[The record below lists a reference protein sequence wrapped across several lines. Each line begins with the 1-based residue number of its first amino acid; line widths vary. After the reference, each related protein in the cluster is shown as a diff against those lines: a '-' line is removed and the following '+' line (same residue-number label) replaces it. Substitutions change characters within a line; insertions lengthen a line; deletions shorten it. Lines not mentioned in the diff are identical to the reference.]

1 MTLEQLGRFKLIE
14 QIGKGSMGVV
24 YRGQDTEF
32 GRVVAIKVLSADMA
46 AEEEGVARFRRE
58 AQAAAELD
66 HPNIIQVYDYG
77 EDQGHLFMAM
87 ELLQGRDLTDVIRDG
102 QLSLSQK
109 IHIMHQVCDGMAYV
123 HEQEIVHRDLKPG
136 NIHVLPDGHIKI
148 MDFGLVRLGWS
159 QMTAA
164 GAVMGSPRYM
174 SPEQMR
180 GETVTVQSDVFSL
193 GSVFYEMVSGRLA
206 FDSKQMHEIMFGVLM
221 KEPVPLAEVA
231 PDIPPEVVALVEKAH
246 KKSLAERYKHAGE
259 MRDEL
264 EVMLEAIRGS
274 SAATPA
280 SQPPVNSLGRHLL
293 GELLGCRKLPETP
306 EALEPMLQRA
316 ADLIGATVVAKQF
329 HRFKPWGLSGVMLI
343 EESHISV
350 HTWPEH
356 RCACVDIFTCSE
368 EMDPTPAL
376 DYLRE
381 AFGAEEIDVQEIPR
395 GRRAVTTAQAKPVE

>member
-32 GRVVAIKVLSADMA
+32 GRVVAIKVLSAEMA

-221 KEPVPLAEVA
+221 KEPVRWPRWL
-231 PDIPPEVVALVEKAH
+231 PTFLR
-246 KKSLAERYKHAGE
+246 KSLR
-259 MRDEL
+259 
-264 EVMLEAIRGS
+264 S
-274 SAATPA
+274 S
-280 SQPPVNSLGRHLL
+280 R
-293 GELLGCRKLPETP
+293 R
-306 EALEPMLQRA
+306 
-316 ADLIGATVVAKQF
+316 
-329 HRFKPWGLSGVMLI
+329 
-343 EESHISV
+343 
-350 HTWPEH
+350 
-356 RCACVDIFTCSE
+356 
-368 EMDPTPAL
+368 PT
-376 DYLRE
+376 
-381 AFGAEEIDVQEIPR
+381 
-395 GRRAVTTAQAKPVE
+395 RRAWPSATSMRARCVTSWK

>member
-1 MTLEQLGRFKLIE
+1 MALEQLGRFKLIE

-24 YRGQDTEF
+24 FRGQDTEF

-136 NIHVLPDGHIKI
+136 NIHVQPDGHIKI

-193 GSVFYEMVSGRLA
+193 GSVFYELMSGRLA
-206 FDSKQMHEIMFGVLM
+206 FDSKQMHEIMFGVLT
-221 KEPVPLAEVA
+221 KEPIPLAEVA
-231 PDIPPEVVALVEKAH
+231 PDIPPKIVALVEKAH
-246 KKSLAERYKHAGE
+246 KKNLPERYKDAGE
-259 MRDEL
+259 MRNEL
-264 EVMLEAIRGS
+264 AVMLEAIRK
-274 SAATPA
+274 PERPDP
-280 SQPPVNSLGRHLL
+280 QPVSSLGRHLL
-293 GELLGCRKLPETP
+293 GELVGCRNLPETP
-306 EALEPMLQRA
+306 EELDPMLQRA

-329 HRFKPWGLSGVMLI
+329 HRFEPWGLSGVMLVR
-343 EESHISV
+343 ESHISV

-368 EMDPTPAL
+368 KMDPTPAL

-381 AFGAEEIDVQEIPR
+381 AFGAEEIDVQEIQR
-395 GRRAVTTAQAKPVE
+395 GRRAVTAAKAKPTG